1 MYPRFRRMASR
12 LLPLALGSAFL
23 LSIGPAAL
31 HTIAQTGFV
40 LAQISLELCQM
51 GLAVLRI
58 LGI

>member
-12 LLPLALGSAFL
+12 LLPLALGGTLL
-23 LSIGPAAL
+23 LSIGPAAFKTVARTSL
-31 HTIAQTGFV
+31 M
-40 LAQISLELCQM
+40 LAEISLELCQM

>member
-1 MYPRFRRMASR
+1 MYSRFRRMASR
-12 LLPLALGSAFL
+12 LLTLALGGTFL

-31 HTIAQTGFV
+31 HTVAQTSLV
-40 LAQISLELCQM
+40 LAQICLELCQM

>member
-12 LLPLALGSAFL
+12 LLPLALGGTFL

-31 HTIAQTGFV
+31 QTVVQTSLV
-40 LAQISLELCQM
+40 LAEISLELCQM